1 MKKKLLQTLMLLL
14 AAWMLPAC
22 APSGVEDNPD
32 DGGDPEGTDNIVLE
46 LQLERDAAVVSFEE
60 TARIGFSLRVYGLED
75 SQKLHGIE
83 DLQIEYSTMAHDD
96 LYDLQIE
103 PDDETSGTLTITG
116 KTPDAGRED
125 REVILLANSP
135 LGYSA
140 QAVVQLKRIE
150 CELLDAPEDNTYVAP
165 VEGGTVEID
174 IRSNSKTLIPLVV
187 EDEWVHYDP
196 AQCSVSDGE
205 YDLDFIHHHKLRI
218 DPHTEGTD
226 PRSSLIPVY
235 LQSGDLLVNLLVRQE
250 VNFAAD
256 GREMI
261 LLVRAAPANARTVY
275 LPLDDIV
282 ACTVDW
288 GDGSREQFERRY
300 TYDNPISHVYAEAGE
315 YKVTIRGQVNAVTSF
330 GMPSGALDNCILAVE
345 QWGNLGAEEI
355 VLRDITTL
363 ERIAPDTEGAFAKIR
378 NFDRT
383 FLGCTGLTELP
394 EGLFARAESAAIFEA
409 TFYECTGL
417 TKLPEGLFEGAD
429 PITFDTTFG
438 RCTSLTELPGGLFRG
453 CSHASTFH
461 RTFEECTGLTS
472 LPGRLFIPCPMATTF
487 QATFYNCTGLAA
499 LPEGLF
505 AGNPEAVSFGGE
517 TDYHNGAGREDRGLF
532 TNCTALTE
540 IPEGLFAFNSK
551 VTDLSMAFLGCSGI
565 REIPAGLFAALPE
578 LENLEYVFEGC
589 KQIEEIPS
597 GLFDNNP
604 LLQEMYP
611 AFCGCSSLRRLP
623 TDLFDNNRL
632 IRSFGYTFLGCEALE
647 GESPYTE
654 IGGRKYHLYERSE
667 NSVEFTPPDGYGCF
681 GGCTKLSDYEEIPEA
696 WR

>member
-1 MKKKLLQTLMLLL
+1 MKRLLSRLLLFLSPVWLLASCNLLNGDSEDTDPSFGDFSLQFEFDRYQAVVLPGKEVRIGYTLQVYGVQNANDANIRCSIGSYDQSLYQAELQTE
-14 AAWMLPAC
+14 
-22 APSGVEDNPD
+22 S
-32 DGGDPEGTDNIVLE
+32 
-46 LQLERDAAVVSFEE
+46 S
-60 TARIGFSLRVYGLED
+60 
-75 SQKLHGIE
+75 
-83 DLQIEYSTMAHDD
+83 
-96 LYDLQIE
+96 
-103 PDDETSGTLTITG
+103 TSGTLVIKG
-116 KTPDAGRED
+116 IGAEAGWAES
-125 REVILLANSP
+125 EILLKASSSLGYETYASVLLAHFNYEIVNSP
-135 LGYSA
+135 EG
-140 QAVVQLKRIE
+140 
-150 CELLDAPEDNTYVAP
+150 DAYILPAA
-165 VEGGTVEID
+165 GGTTEIVLQCNAEHLASLRTSDSWIRYSPSESYVETID
-174 IRSNSKTLIPLVV
+174 ALASVYVHHYVLRV
-187 EDEWVHYDP
+187 E
-196 AQCSVSDGE
+196 A
-205 YDLDFIHHHKLRI
+205 
-218 DPHTEGTD
+218 HTQGSD
-226 PRSSLIPVY
+226 PREGSVEFSVGDIPFF
-235 LQSGDLLVNLLVRQE
+235 SAPVRQE
-250 VNFAAD
+250 VDFAAD

-261 LLVRAAPANARTVY
+261 LRVRASAANARTVY

-417 TKLPEGLFEGAD
+417 TKLPEGLFEGAN

-589 KQIEEIPS
+589 TQIEEIPS

-604 LLQEMYP
+604 LLQEMYS
-611 AFCGCSSLRRLP
+611 AFRGCSSLRRLP

>member
-22 APSGVEDNPD
+22 DPSGVEDNPD

-83 DLQIEYSTMAHDD
+83 DLQIEYSTMAIDD
-96 LYDLQIE
+96 LYDLKIE

-135 LGYSA
+135 LGYPA

-226 PRSSLIPVY
+226 PRSSLISVY
-235 LQSGDLLVNLLVRQE
+235 LQSGDLLLNLLVRQE

-417 TKLPEGLFEGAD
+417 TKLPEGLFEG
-429 PITFDTTFG
+429 G
-438 RCTSLTELPGGLFRG
+438 RSHHVRHHVRKVHIPDGAARRAFPRMLARQHVPPHLRGVHGAYEPPRPALHTVPHGDDLPGHVLQLHGARRAARRAFRRQSRGGQLRRRDRLPQRCGPRGQGALHELYGTDGDPRRVVCLQFQGDGSLDGLPRVF
-453 CSHASTFH
+453 
-461 RTFEECTGLTS
+461 
-472 LPGRLFIPCPMATTF
+472 
-487 QATFYNCTGLAA
+487 
-499 LPEGLF
+499 
-505 AGNPEAVSFGGE
+505 GNPGDSRRAV
-517 TDYHNGAGREDRGLF
+517 RR
-532 TNCTALTE
+532 
-540 IPEGLFAFNSK
+540 
-551 VTDLSMAFLGCSGI
+551 
-565 REIPAGLFAALPE
+565 AA
-578 LENLEYVFEGC
+578 
-589 KQIEEIPS
+589 
-597 GLFDNNP
+597 
-604 LLQEMYP
+604 
-611 AFCGCSSLRRLP
+611 R
-623 TDLFDNNRL
+623 T
-632 IRSFGYTFLGCEALE
+632 
-647 GESPYTE
+647 GESR
-654 IGGRKYHLYERSE
+654 IRFRRMQA
-667 NSVEFTPPDGYGCF
+667 D
-681 GGCTKLSDYEEIPEA
+681 
-696 WR
+696 

>member
-1 MKKKLLQTLMLLL
+1 MKRLLSRLLLFLSPVWLLASCNLLNGDSEDTDPSFGDFSFQFEFDRYQAVVLPGKEVRIGYTLQVYGAQNASDANIRCSIESYDQSLYQAELQTE
-14 AAWMLPAC
+14 
-22 APSGVEDNPD
+22 S
-32 DGGDPEGTDNIVLE
+32 
-46 LQLERDAAVVSFEE
+46 S
-60 TARIGFSLRVYGLED
+60 
-75 SQKLHGIE
+75 
-83 DLQIEYSTMAHDD
+83 
-96 LYDLQIE
+96 
-103 PDDETSGTLTITG
+103 TSGTLVIKG
-116 KTPDAGRED
+116 IGAEAGWAES
-125 REVILLANSP
+125 EIVLKASSSLGYETYASVLLAHFNYEIVNSP
-135 LGYSA
+135 EGDAYILPAAGGTTEIVLQCNTEHLTSLSTSDSWIRYSPSESYVETIDA
-140 QAVVQLKRIE
+140 QASV
-150 CELLDAPEDNTYVAP
+150 YVHHYVLR
-165 VEGGTVEID
+165 VE
-174 IRSNSKTLIPLVV
+174 
-187 EDEWVHYDP
+187 
-196 AQCSVSDGE
+196 A
-205 YDLDFIHHHKLRI
+205 
-218 DPHTEGTD
+218 HTQGSD
-226 PRSSLIPVY
+226 PREGSVEFSLGKIPFF
-235 LQSGDLLVNLLVRQE
+235 SAPVRQE
-250 VNFAAD
+250 VDFAAD

-261 LLVRAAPANARTVY
+261 LRVRASAANARTVY

-288 GDGSREQFERRY
+288 GDGSREQFEHRY

-417 TKLPEGLFEGAD
+417 TKLPEGLFEGAN

-604 LLQEMYP
+604 LLQEMYS
-611 AFCGCSSLRRLP
+611 AFRGCSSLRRLP